1 MLHPAEKKIM
11 ETTDCRYGFVV
22 AVAKR
27 ARQLVDNARP
37 LLDNPSSNPV
47 TNAMEEIFEGK
58 ISIIDC
64 EE

>member
-1 MLHPAEKKIM
+1 MLNPAEKKIT
-11 ETTDCRYGFVV
+11 EITDCRYGFVV

-27 ARQLVDNARP
+27 ARQLVDHARP
-37 LLDNPSSNPV
+37 LTDNPSSNPV

-58 ISIIDC
+58 ISIVPY